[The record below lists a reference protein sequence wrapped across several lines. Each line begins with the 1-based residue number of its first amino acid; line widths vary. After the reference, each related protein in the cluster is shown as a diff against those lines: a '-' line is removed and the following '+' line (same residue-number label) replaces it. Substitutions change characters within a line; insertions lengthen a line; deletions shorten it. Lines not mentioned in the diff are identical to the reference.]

1 MEAQQRWDSNP
12 CQLTVNFLIS
22 DALDHCANES
32 PLLSESFLEM
42 KLQIR
47 TIDLEKYMHEHI
59 LSPGEGSNM
68 VNVVIL
74 LAFKALLMDFPD
86 N

>member
-1 MEAQQRWDSNP
+1 MWNGVSRKPNCLYIERIIQKFVGVYS
-12 CQLTVNFLIS
+12 
-22 DALDHCANES
+22 
-32 PLLSESFLEM
+32 M

-47 TIDLEKYMHEHI
+47 TIDLENCMHEYI
-59 LSPGEGSNM
+59 LSPREGYNM

>member
-1 MEAQQRWDSNP
+1 
-12 CQLTVNFLIS
+12 
-22 DALDHCANES
+22 
-32 PLLSESFLEM
+32 M

-47 TIDLEKYMHEHI
+47 TIDLENYMQEHI
-59 LSPGEGSNM
+59 LSPREGYNM